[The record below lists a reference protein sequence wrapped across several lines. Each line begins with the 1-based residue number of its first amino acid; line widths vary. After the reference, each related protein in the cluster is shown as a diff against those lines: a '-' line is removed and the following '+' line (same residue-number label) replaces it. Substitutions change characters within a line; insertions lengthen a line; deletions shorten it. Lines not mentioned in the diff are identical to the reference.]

1 MGNYWG
7 KISNLE
13 FFLREDLLC
22 SYYRQYRVSN
32 YHISAFFRKF
42 KIHFKTRGEM
52 VETVLS
58 SLILCLLH
66 LKIIVLDTY
75 LVFV

>member
-13 FFLREDLLC
+13 FFFREDLLC
-22 SYYRQYRVSN
+22 SYYRQYCVSN
-32 YHISAFFRKF
+32 YHISAKF
-42 KIHFKTRGEM
+42 TLKLGGEM